1 MTHEKILTRDEVMA
15 QLKIGRTVFYKL
27 IRNGDLKSYKDGN
40 RIKVPADS
48 VTEYIVRKMERAC

>member
-1 MTHEKILTRDEVMA
+1 MHEMILTRDEVMA

-27 IRNGDLKSYKDGN
+27 IRSGELKSYKDGN

-48 VTEYIVRKMERAC
+48 VRDYIAGKMERAC

>member
-27 IRNGDLKSYKDGN
+27 IRSGELKSYKDGN

-48 VTEYIVRKMERAC
+48 VTDYIAGKMERAC

>member
-1 MTHEKILTRDEVMA
+1 MA

-27 IRNGDLKSYKDGN
+27 IRSGELKSYKDGN

-48 VTEYIVRKMERAC
+48 VTDYIVRKMERAC

>member
-1 MTHEKILTRDEVMA
+1 MHEMILTRDEVMA

-27 IRNGDLKSYKDGN
+27 IRSGELKSYKDGN

-48 VTEYIVRKMERAC
+48 VTDYIVRKMERAC